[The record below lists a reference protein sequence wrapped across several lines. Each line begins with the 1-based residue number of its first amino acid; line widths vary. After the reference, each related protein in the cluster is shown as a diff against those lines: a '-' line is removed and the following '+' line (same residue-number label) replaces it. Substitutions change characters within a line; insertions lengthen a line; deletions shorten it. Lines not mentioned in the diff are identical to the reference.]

1 VILNKMTLKNV
12 KPELNSALKSLE
24 VYASAR
30 ELIIVQAKYIVK
42 ACRESI
48 NASHSANAA
57 IPGNESDMLLKAQEK
72 TEKAGQIL
80 KRLQKRMKSDY
91 GRFWRQDLNE
101 FFINSE
107 QEVVEAFS
115 LLAVV
120 KREEIPPTKIHFQ
133 ILNPETYRMTNTSIR
148 VSYVAYIYG
157 LLDCVGEL
165 KRVIID
171 SVNRADSAF
180 AKDVF
185 KIMQEMFN
193 KLEEFTQFSNSFSF
207 SNRRNYSDPE
217 SGSKHQSDLKQKIDV
232 ARYAVNNAR
241 KLLG

>member
-1 VILNKMTLKNV
+1 MTLKNV

-80 KRLQKRMKSDY
+80 KRLQKRMKGDF
-91 GRFWRQDLNE
+91 GRFWREKLNV
-101 FFINSE
+101 FLINSE

-115 LLAVV
+115 FLAVI
-120 KREEIPPTKIHFQ
+120 KQEEIPPLSIPFWTQ
-133 ILNPETYRMTNTSIR
+133 NPD
-148 VSYVAYIYG
+148 SYVKRKTTVKVSEIAYVMG
-157 LLDCVGEL
+157 LLDCIGEL
-165 KRVIID
+165 KRAIVDALSRTDREVAEKI
-171 SVNRADSAF
+171 F
-180 AKDVF
+180 T
-185 KIMQEMFN
+185 IMQELF
-193 KLEEFTQFSNSFSF
+193 KELESFTEFSNLQEGGY
-207 SNRRNYSDPE
+207 N
-217 SGSKHQSDLKQKIDV
+217 GLKPKIDS
-232 ARYAVNNAR
+232 AGMSLQKTREML
-241 KLLG
+241 K